1 MFEVILPS
9 LISAIGSSV
18 QGYATAKYQ
27 DRLSRRQI
35 AADTEE
41 LRKKRLMDIYGS
53 TLDQK
58 WAQYLDEKENVRLK
72 RIRSAMV
79 GGLRDMMLTSPS
91 RTFSPSYF
99 KQPTAPTTQQV
110 ASESRGIQ
118 AAMGV

>member
-18 QGYATAKYQ
+18 QGYATAKYK

-58 WAQYLDEKENVRLK
+58 WEQYLDEKENVRLK